1 MNRSLLYRYAMPQ
14 NRCERFLPLEIFLD
28 GSHDGSDSHH
38 ATRCRAANREAAET
52 CRVIGA
58 EHAASGH
65 KKAPSLFRSP
75 VTLDVE
81 KLMAASGVQ
90 IKDARKEPADSIRDV
105 LSYLSFAYG
114 SAAQSLYDG
123 DDKGEARWLSAAESF
138 KTAHF
143 DVWAKAF
150 MEKTIEETLSGA
162 HSFGMEYA
170 RWRKWA
176 SLPLNASLRNGDARG
191 IPAYLRCGV
200 RCVICLAQADS
211 RIPVGVLPVRDC
223 ARRRAFRQR
232 HFHAAKGGPPA
243 HLAPYA
249 QRRIGRCHVRFGY
262 VNRCIPAAKCPVAHI
277 DLVSTVVDQGFK
289 N

>member
-28 GSHDGSDSHH
+28 GSHDGLDGHH
-38 ATRCRAANREAAET
+38 ATCCRAANREAAET
-52 CRVIGA
+52 CQVIGA

-90 IKDARKEPADSIRDV
+90 IKDARKEPADSIRDE

-123 DDKGEARWLSAAESF
+123 DDKGESRWLSAAESF

-150 MEKTIEETLSGA
+150 MEKTIEEALSGA

-170 RWRKWA
+170 ALAKVGLA
-176 SLPLNASLRNGDARG
+176 A
-191 IPAYLRCGV
+191 IE
-200 RCVICLAQADS
+200 CL
-211 RIPVGVLPVRDC
+211 VGER
-223 ARRRAFRQR
+223 
-232 HFHAAKGGPPA
+232 
-243 HLAPYA
+243 
-249 QRRIGRCHVRFGY
+249 
-262 VNRCIPAAKCPVAHI
+262 
-277 DLVSTVVDQGFK
+277 
-289 N
+289 